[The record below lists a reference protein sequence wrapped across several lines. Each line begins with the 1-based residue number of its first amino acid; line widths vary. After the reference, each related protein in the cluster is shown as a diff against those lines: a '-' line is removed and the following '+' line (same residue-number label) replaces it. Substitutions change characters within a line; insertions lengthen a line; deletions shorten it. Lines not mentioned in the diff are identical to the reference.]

1 MYYFLKKIR
10 GGKRRVRKLNQW
22 KVENSQFDNKFLE
35 VNHFD
40 YVKTFNYLD
49 THDLPIWYK
58 NKVIC
63 ALVEVFQSWK
73 LAAESKFNHFYLRL
87 HINENDLLDSQ
98 LIIAL
103 EEQIVEY
110 KNKFVEYQTQL
121 EKPLFLNNIALN
133 WRAYHLVSIWLEDE
147 INTLSAT
154 EQELLLN
161 NLLEVRKVTS
171 YDDETSNEYLIK
183 DSVIWVSDY
192 ENIKENKYKK

>member
-1 MYYFLKKIR
+1 MKKIR
-10 GGKRRVRKLNQW
+10 GWKRRVRKLNEW
-22 KVENSQFDNKFLE
+22 KVENSQFDNKFFE

-40 YVKTFNYLD
+40 YVKTFNFLD
-49 THDLPIWYK
+49 TQDLPIWYK
-58 NKVIC
+58 KKVIC

-73 LAAESKFNHFYLRL
+73 SAAESKFNHFYLRL
-87 HINENDLLDSQ
+87 QINGNDLLDSQ

-103 EEQIVEY
+103 DEQIVEY

-154 EQELLLN
+154 EKELLLN

-171 YDDETSNEYLIK
+171 YEDENSNEYLIK

-192 ENIKENKYKK
+192 ENIK

>member
-1 MYYFLKKIR
+1 MKKIR
-10 GGKRRVRKLNQW
+10 GWKRRVRKLNEW

-40 YVKTFNYLD
+40 YVKTFNFLD
-49 THDLPIWYK
+49 TQDLPIWYK
-58 NKVIC
+58 KKVIC

-73 LAAESKFNHFYLRL
+73 SAAESKFDRFYLRL
-87 HINENDLLDSQ
+87 QINGNDLLDSQ

-103 EEQIVEY
+103 DEQIVEY

-154 EQELLLN
+154 EKELLLN

-171 YDDETSNEYLIK
+171 YEDETSNEYLIK

-192 ENIKENKYKK
+192 ENIK

>member
-1 MYYFLKKIR
+1 MKKIR
-10 GGKRRVRKLNQW
+10 GWKRRVRKLNQW

-49 THDLPIWYK
+49 TQDLPIWYK
-58 NKVIC
+58 NKLIC

-73 LAAESKFNHFYLRL
+73 SAAESKFNHFYLRL

-98 LIIAL
+98 LIIAVD
-103 EEQIVEY
+103 EQIVEY
-110 KNKFVEYQTQL
+110 KNKFVEYQIQL

-133 WRAYHLVSIWLEDE
+133 WQAYHLVSTWLEDE

-154 EQELLLN
+154 EKELLLN

-192 ENIKENKYKK
+192 ENIK

>member
-1 MYYFLKKIR
+1 NIK
-10 GGKRRVRKLNQW
+10 N
-22 KVENSQFDNKFLE
+22 
-35 VNHFD
+35 
-40 YVKTFNYLD
+40 
-49 THDLPIWYK
+49 LPIWYK
-58 NKVIC
+58 NKVIY
-63 ALVEVFQSWK
+63 ALVDVFQSWK
-73 LAAESKFNHFYLRL
+73 LAAEFKFNHFYLRL

-133 WRAYHLVSIWLEDE
+133 WRAYHLISIWLEDE
-147 INTLSAT
+147 INTLSTT

-183 DSVIWVSDY
+183 DGIIWMSDY
-192 ENIKENKYKK
+192 ENIKEDKNKH

>member
-1 MYYFLKKIR
+1 MKKIR
-10 GGKRRVRKLNQW
+10 GWKRRVRKLNEW
-22 KVENSQFDNKFLE
+22 KVENSQFDNKFFEL
-35 VNHFD
+35 NHFD
-40 YVKTFNYLD
+40 YVKTFNFLG
-49 THDLPIWYK
+49 TQDLPIWYK
-58 NKVIC
+58 KKVIC

-73 LAAESKFNHFYLRL
+73 SAAESKFDHFYLRL
-87 HINENDLLDSQ
+87 QINGNDLLDSQ

-103 EEQIVEY
+103 DEQIVEY

-154 EQELLLN
+154 EKELLLN

-171 YDDETSNEYLIK
+171 YEDETSNEYLIK

-192 ENIKENKYKK
+192 ENIK

>member
-1 MYYFLKKIR
+1 MKKIR
-10 GGKRRVRKLNQW
+10 GWKRRVRKLNEW

-35 VNHFD
+35 INHFD

-49 THDLPIWYK
+49 TQDLPIWYK
-58 NKVIC
+58 KKVIC

-73 LAAESKFNHFYLRL
+73 SAAEPKFDHFYLRL
-87 HINENDLLDSQ
+87 QINGNDLLDSQ

-103 EEQIVEY
+103 DEQIVEY

-154 EQELLLN
+154 EKELLLN

-171 YDDETSNEYLIK
+171 YVDETSNEYLIK

-192 ENIKENKYKK
+192 ENIK

>member
-10 GGKRRVRKLNQW
+10 GWKRRVRKLNEW

-49 THDLPIWYK
+49 TQDLPIWYK
-58 NKVIC
+58 KKVIC

-73 LAAESKFNHFYLRL
+73 SAAESKFDNFYLRL
-87 HINENDLLDSQ
+87 QINENDLLDSQ

-103 EEQIVEY
+103 DEQIVEY

-121 EKPLFLNNIALN
+121 EKPLFLNNIAFN
-133 WRAYHLVSIWLEDE
+133 WQAYHLVSIWLEDE

-154 EQELLLN
+154 EKELLLN

-171 YDDETSNEYLIK
+171 YEDETSNEYLIK

-192 ENIKENKYKK
+192 ENIK

>member
-1 MYYFLKKIR
+1 MKKIR
-10 GGKRRVRKLNQW
+10 GWKRRVRKLNEW

-40 YVKTFNYLD
+40 YVKTFNFLD
-49 THDLPIWYK
+49 TQDLPIWYK
-58 NKVIC
+58 KKVIC

-73 LAAESKFNHFYLRL
+73 SVAESKFDHFYLRL
-87 HINENDLLDSQ
+87 QINGNDLLDSQ

-103 EEQIVEY
+103 DEQIVEY

-154 EQELLLN
+154 EKELLLN

-171 YDDETSNEYLIK
+171 YEDETSNEYLIK

-192 ENIKENKYKK
+192 ENIK